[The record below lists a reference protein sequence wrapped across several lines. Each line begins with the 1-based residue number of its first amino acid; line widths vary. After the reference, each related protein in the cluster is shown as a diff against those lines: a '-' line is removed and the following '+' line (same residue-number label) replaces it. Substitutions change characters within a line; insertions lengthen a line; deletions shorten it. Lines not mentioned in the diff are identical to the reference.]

1 MLRLRHFK
9 VLEIVTKH
17 LEMLTDNKSLDSDAA
32 KCLLKL
38 ALTTK
43 PNENLTLES
52 VIRPKLGS
60 AALLNHLGT
69 ADCE

>member
-1 MLRLRHFK
+1 M
-9 VLEIVTKH
+9 LEIVTLHPKIWD
-17 LEMLTDNKSLDSDAA
+17 DNKSLDYDAA
-32 KCLLKL
+32 KCILKL
-38 ALTTK
+38 DLTTK